1 MSMGTFKLNEIT
13 NRIFSGGTPSTAS
26 QDYWGGRFYWLSSG
40 ETRNPFITTT
50 EKTITQLGVDN
61 SSTRMAHK
69 GDTVIASAGQGY
81 TRGQTS
87 FLKID
92 TYINQSIVALEPNKQ
107 FVIPEYLFYNL
118 SNRYEEMRLLSDS
131 SSTRGSITTK
141 MISDMTIDL
150 PNLIEQQ
157 HIVDTISSL
166 LLKSL

>member
-1 MSMGTFKLNEIT
+1 MRTFKLNEIT
-13 NRIFSGGTPSTAS
+13 NRIFSGGTPSTTI

-40 ETRNPFITTT
+40 ETRNSFITTT

-157 HIVDTISSL
+157 HIVNIVRNNL
-166 LLKSL
+166 

>member
-1 MSMGTFKLNEIT
+1 MRTYKIKEIT
-13 NRIFSGGTPSTAS
+13 NRIFSGGTPSTTRP
-26 QDYWGGRFYWLSSG
+26 DYWDGDLNWLSSG
-40 ETRNPFITTT
+40 ETRNPFIKST
-50 EKTITQLGVDN
+50 EKKITTIGVSN
-61 SSTRMAHK
+61 SSTRLAHI

-87 FLKID
+87 LLKIN

-107 FVIPEYLFYNL
+107 IVVPEYLFYNL
-118 SNRYEEMRLLSDS
+118 SNRYDEMRLLSDS

-141 MISDMTIDL
+141 MVSDMTINL
-150 PNLIEQQ
+150 PNISDQQ